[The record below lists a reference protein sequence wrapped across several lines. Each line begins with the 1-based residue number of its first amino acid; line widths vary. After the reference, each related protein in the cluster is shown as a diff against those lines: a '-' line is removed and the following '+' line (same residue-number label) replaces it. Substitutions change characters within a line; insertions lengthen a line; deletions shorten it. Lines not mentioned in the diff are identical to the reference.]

1 MTEPILIYPEEIP
14 VEREIEVDSAYV
26 QLVQENVKGEKTMG
40 EKTMERDIKSES
52 TATCSVNNST
62 DSINEHEEETR

>member
-26 QLVQENVKGEKTMG
+26 QLVQENVMG